1 MAGTSGNNGND
12 RSSLKFQGF
21 LDRLDGWGDLLNE
34 NSLNLPDKS
43 SMASSS
49 RTIKEQQGTSKFAP
63 EKILNYTGLGYPSL
77 SHDEAVPDAA
87 SEKELGNEYFKQ
99 KKFKEA
105 IGCYSRSIALTPTA
119 VAFANRAMA
128 YLKIRRFE
136 EAETDCTEALNL
148 DDRYVK
154 AYSRRA
160 TARKE
165 LGKLK
170 EAMED
175 AEFAVSIEPNTQELR
190 KQYDDIKA
198 LYMKGTDAKARESPL
213 ISIQESKVAKEAS
226 KESVQAVMNRRNEAK
241 ESVEDLASRAV
252 SHFSSKHTKN
262 IVVPKSAY
270 EFEVS
275 WKALSDDCHM
285 QAHLLKMISP
295 TSLPQI
301 FKNSLSASILV
312 DIVKCTSTFFREET
326 ELAIAILDNLTK
338 VLRFD
343 MISMCL
349 SQFDRTEMR
358 RIWNEVFSAEAVP
371 MDHVETL
378 TRLRSKYLHE

>member
-1 MAGTSGNNGND
+1 MAETSGNNGND
-12 RSSLKFQGF
+12 RSSLGF

-63 EKILNYTGLGYPSL
+63 EKILNYTGMGYPSL
-77 SHDEAVPDAA
+77 SHDEAVPDAT
-87 SEKELGNEYFKQ
+87 SEKELG
-99 KKFKEA
+99 
-105 IGCYSRSIALTPTA
+105 
-119 VAFANRAMA
+119 
-128 YLKIRRFE
+128 
-136 EAETDCTEALNL
+136 
-148 DDRYVK
+148 
-154 AYSRRA
+154 
-160 TARKE
+160 
-165 LGKLK
+165 
-170 EAMED
+170 
-175 AEFAVSIEPNTQELR
+175 
-190 KQYDDIKA
+190 
-198 LYMKGTDAKARESPL
+198 TDANARESPL

-326 ELAIAILDNLTK
+326 ELAIAILDNLMK
-338 VLRFD
+338 VPRFD

-349 SQFDRTEMR
+349 SQFDRTGYSYVCELSR
-358 RIWNEVFSAEAVP
+358 WIRHSWDGSF
-371 MDHVETL
+371 
-378 TRLRSKYLHE
+378 